1 MNRKYRVKGIGSTNL
16 GGDFYYSIKFID
28 LIFLYLFPFIYE
40 KNFEFLRKEEVF
52 GKVTIR
58 KRISKK
64 EISRERKKLERR
76 PLLFYELY
84 EPYLF
89 ILISLYI

>member
-1 MNRKYRVKGIGSTNL
+1 MSRKYRIKGIGSTNL
-16 GGDFYYSIKFID
+16 GGDFHYSTKFID
-28 LIFLYLFPFIYE
+28 LIFSRLFSSIYE

-58 KRISKK
+58 KGIGEK
-64 EISRERKKLERR
+64 EISRGRKKLERR
-76 PLLFYELY
+76 PLLFYKLY

>member
-1 MNRKYRVKGIGSTNL
+1 VSRKYKIKGIRSTNL
-16 GGDFYYSIKFID
+16 RRDFYYSIKFMN
-28 LIFLYLFPFIYE
+28 LIFLRLFPYIYE
-40 KNFEFLRKEEVF
+40 KVFEFLRKEEVF

-64 EISRERKKLERR
+64 KISKGRKKLERR
-76 PLLFYELY
+76 PLLFYKLY

-89 ILISLYI
+89 TLISLYI

>member
-1 MNRKYRVKGIGSTNL
+1 VSRKYRAKGIGSTNL
-16 GGDFYYSIKFID
+16 GGDFYYSIRFID
-28 LIFLYLFPFIYE
+28 PIFSRLFPYIYK

-64 EISRERKKLERR
+64 EISKGRKKLERR
-76 PLLFYELY
+76 PLLFYKLY

>member
-1 MNRKYRVKGIGSTNL
+1 VSGKYRVKGIGSTNL
-16 GGDFYYSIKFID
+16 GGDFHYSMKFID
-28 LIFLYLFPFIYE
+28 LIFSHLFPYIYE

-58 KRISKK
+58 KGIGEK
-64 EISRERKKLERR
+64 EMSRGRKKLERR
-76 PLLFYELY
+76 PLLFYKY
-84 EPYLF
+84 YKSHLF